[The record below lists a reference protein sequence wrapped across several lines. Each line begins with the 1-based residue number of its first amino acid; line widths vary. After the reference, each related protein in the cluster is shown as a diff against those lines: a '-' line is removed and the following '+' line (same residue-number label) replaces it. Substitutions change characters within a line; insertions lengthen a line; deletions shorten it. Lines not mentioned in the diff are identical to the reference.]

1 MIDGSL
7 DLTLKIPQDLG
18 TGEWQSICTLR
29 ERSLGLQK
37 MKDERLKDD
46 YWCKMKRKKDSVMPV
61 DSSLLYSNVL
71 TLTVPIPNMIDFH
84 TRPTLGFRPG
94 FEAGVH
100 QKNSPSWL
108 GSQSI

>member
-1 MIDGSL
+1 M
-7 DLTLKIPQDLG
+7 
-18 TGEWQSICTLR
+18 
-29 ERSLGLQK
+29 
-37 MKDERLKDD
+37 KDD
-46 YWCKMKRKKDSVMPV
+46 YWCKIERKKDSVMPV
-61 DSSLLYSNVL
+61 DISLLYSNVL

-84 TRPTLGFRPG
+84 TRQTLAFRPG